1 MKLAV
6 IGAAGQVGQEFTKC
20 LETDTFVPLTR
31 DQVDVVDPASVDAC
45 IDRIDC
51 DVIITL
57 AAFHDVN
64 GCEDDIEKAF
74 QVNAVGA
81 GNVAQAAARGDR
93 KLVYFSS
100 DYVFGREDNRRTPYL
115 ESDLP
120 EPVNIYGV
128 SKVAG
133 EQLVRVATDNHLI
146 VRSSSLFG
154 VVTSKKGW
162 TFPEMIL
169 QRAKAGEPLR
179 VVNDQYMSPTYT
191 LDLVR
196 EVMAL
201 LEAGATGTVHVTNAD
216 GCTWYDFAQASLDLA
231 GIEHPIEPVGSDAF
245 PAKARRPS
253 YSCLDSERLESIGVD
268 GLRDW
273 RASLRAYLIEKGV
286 IGA

>member
-31 DQVDVVDPASVDAC
+31 DQVNVVDPASVDAC

-51 DVIITL
+51 DVIVTL
-57 AAFHDVN
+57 AAFQDVN

-74 QVNAVGA
+74 RVNAIGA

-100 DYVFGREDNRRTPYL
+100 DYVFGGEDNRRTPYL

>member
-1 MKLAV
+1 MRLAV

-20 LETDTFVPLTR
+20 LAKDALVPLAR
-31 DQVDVVDPASVDAC
+31 EQVDVVDSASVDAC
-45 IDRIDC
+45 IDRLDC
-51 DVIITL
+51 EVIINL

-64 GCEDDIEKAF
+64 GCESNIEKAF

-81 GNVAQAAARGDR
+81 GNVARAAAREGR

-100 DYVFGREDNRRTPYL
+100 DYVFRGDVERRAPYR
-115 ESDLP
+115 ESDP
-120 EPVNIYGV
+120 PDPVNVYGV

-133 EQLVRVATDNHLI
+133 EHLVRIATDNHLI
-146 VRSSSLFG
+146 IRSSSLFG

-201 LEAGATGTVHVTNAD
+201 LEAGATGTVHVTNAS
-216 GCTWYDFAQASLDLA
+216 GCTWYDFAKATLDQA
-231 GIEHPIEPVGSDAF
+231 GVEHPVEPVDSDAF
-245 PAKARRPS
+245 PAIARRPV
-253 YSCLDSERLESIGVD
+253 YSRLDSERLESFGVE

-273 RASLRAYLIEKGV
+273 RESLQAYLIEKGV

>member
-31 DQVDVVDPASVDAC
+31 DQVNVVDPASVDAC

-74 QVNAVGA
+74 QVNAAGA
-81 GNVAQAAARGDR
+81 GNVAQAAARRDR

-133 EQLVRVATDNHLI
+133 EQLVRIATDNHLI
-146 VRSSSLFG
+146 VRTSSLFG

-201 LEAGATGTVHVTNAD
+201 LEAGATGTVHVTNAN

-231 GIEHPIEPVGSDAF
+231 GIEYPIEPVDSDAF

-253 YSCLDSERLESIGVD
+253 YSCLDSERLESFGVD

>member
-31 DQVDVVDPASVDAC
+31 DQVNVVDQASVDAC

-51 DVIITL
+51 DVIVTL

-74 QVNAVGA
+74 QVNAIGA

-253 YSCLDSERLESIGVD
+253 YSSLDSERLESFGVD

-273 RASLRAYLIEKGV
+273 RAGLRAYLIEKGV

>member
-20 LETDTFVPLTR
+20 LEADTFVPLTR

-51 DVIITL
+51 DVIVTL

-64 GCEDDIEKAF
+64 GCEDDIERAF

-253 YSCLDSERLESIGVD
+253 YSCLDSERLESLGVD